1 MSKGKLLWLAVLTV
15 TLFTT
20 VLAIASIR
28 NRPDSRIVEPP
39 LVSLR
44 QNPIVPPT
52 ATGQAYVRVAQLGPQ
67 LRWHLKVLGDR
78 LEKPGKERLT
88 LTGTFSR
95 SGDAQPGTFV
105 MIAEFPDR
113 LRFTLQ
119 QGVQTRVIT
128 FNGQQAKALGRS
140 LEAAERDLIETLAY
154 DTAEHFFSM
163 RVLGQP
169 MQFLGSRFSIN
180 ERLSANNTGPY
191 YDLYQIGD
199 LIKPS
204 PDLRQQAKIYYFNSD
219 TLLLERVRYKINS
232 GGSEVL
238 VEVLIG
244 DWRNEH
250 TNQIARRIERIEN
263 GKSVFVLT
271 IGSVGLSTRVDDGI
285 FGG

>member
-1 MSKGKLLWLAVLTV
+1 MSKRKPLWLVVLTV

-28 NRPDSRIVEPP
+28 YRLDSRPVKGP
-39 LVSLR
+39 LVSSR

-52 ATGQAYVRVAQLGPQ
+52 ATGQANVRVAQLGPQ

-88 LTGTFSR
+88 VTGTFSR

-113 LRFTLQ
+113 LRFMLQ
-119 QGVQTRVIT
+119 QGLQTRVIT
-128 FNGQQAKALGRS
+128 FDGQQAKALGRS
-140 LEAAERDLIETLAY
+140 LEAAERDLIETLVY
-154 DTAEHFFSM
+154 DTAEHFFSTRM
-163 RVLGQP
+163 LGQP
-169 MQFLGSRFSIN
+169 MRFLGSRFSID
-180 ERLSANNTGPY
+180 EHLSADNTGPY
-191 YDLYQIGD
+191 YDIYQIGD

-204 PDLRQQAKIYYFNSD
+204 PDHRQQAKVYYFNSD

-232 GGSEVL
+232 AGSEVL

-244 DWRNEH
+244 DWRKEN
-250 TNQIARRIERIEN
+250 TNQVARRIERIEN
-263 GKSVFVLT
+263 GKSVFVVT
-271 IGSVGLSTRVDDGI
+271 VGSVDLSTRLNDGI